1 MQRGKSGN
9 ERRYACAIYH
19 SILSARIELKKSS
32 KFKEKLNSE
41 QVADLRSFFFFGT
54 FFFLCGEIE
63 FLGKMGITLS
73 RQKTASDCSFESV
86 VLCRFK
92 KSTYIRKKYTRL
104 LPHRLRHSKKTP
116 LRGLF
121 SMTKTDGS
129 TTPARARA
137 ARDWANSLAQYDTYL
152 LRHQSL

>member
-19 SILSARIELKKSS
+19 SILSVRIELKKSS

-63 FLGKMGITLS
+63 FLGKMGITLNTYKKNYNILHS
-73 RQKTASDCSFESV
+73 KSNCSFILQTTIKNGINFYVTIKLSTLGGNFMEQSIIEF
-86 VLCRFK
+86 LYALARLHQELEK
-92 KSTYIRKKYTRL
+92 KHHEIADRI
-104 LPHRLRHSKKTP
+104 
-116 LRGLF
+116 GF
-121 SMTKTDGS
+121 F
-129 TTPARARA
+129 
-137 ARDWANSLAQYDTYL
+137 
-152 LRHQSL
+152 